1 MHCGLVTMP
10 HSAHNGF
17 RRDAIVVAMAVAKRD
32 EMDLGSMLVDEFVQ
46 CRAEPVGPGP
56 DETPVIDD
64 VPGGQPVT
72 YAHRDPGR
80 SLVGENGVRRRQK
93 NRWVGGHYGITLH
106 AYFQ

>member
-46 CRAEPVGPGP
+46 
-56 DETPVIDD
+56 
-64 VPGGQPVT
+64 
-72 YAHRDPGR
+72 
-80 SLVGENGVRRRQK
+80 
-93 NRWVGGHYGITLH
+93 
-106 AYFQ
+106 